1 MSTEL
6 PSVLFRCWSETSA
19 GGLRSRKSLNGVRQ
33 HNFTAAG
40 LLQEFQEHKD
50 LYSRTPTAFVSTT
63 SNFLRALHI
72 AYQKIYDGENT
83 QDIKIAFLTS
93 RTDTQT
99 RIYPAKNFAIES
111 GSSEEEIRL
120 FENEYVFLWK
130 VPEDNMIHV
139 VSMDIVI
146 QRGFTLPEIHT
157 GQPVPSLANLR
168 KAIVDQADQLTP
180 FERGYLCGSAACM
193 FGIRAPVHEIAFQMS
208 RWARRGTYCCAGW
221 ELVDQAFK
229 EAIQDR
235 TITVAEDLEDQ
246 GEIDY
251 LMFELSCLEDTHDEI
266 SIEIGWDLQ
275 SCRHAETPENLLV
288 SENWKILGHRQG
300 IARRIATVYQSAGW

>member
-1 MSTEL
+1 
-6 PSVLFRCWSETSA
+6 
-19 GGLRSRKSLNGVRQ
+19 
-33 HNFTAAG
+33 
-40 LLQEFQEHKD
+40 
-50 LYSRTPTAFVSTT
+50 VSTT

-99 RIYPAKNFAIES
+99 RIYSAKNFATES
-111 GSSEEEIRL
+111 GSSEEEVRL

-130 VPEDNMIHV
+130 VPEDNVIHV
-139 VSMDIVI
+139 VSMNLVI
-146 QRGFTLPEIHT
+146 QRGFALPEIHT
-157 GQPVPSLANLR
+157 DQPVPSLSNLR
-168 KAIVDQADQLTP
+168 KAVVDQTDQLTP
-180 FERGYLCGSAACM
+180 FGRGYLCGSAACM

-208 RWARRGTYCCAGW
+208 RWARRGTYCRAGW
-221 ELVDQAFK
+221 KLVDQALK

-275 SCRHAETPENLLV
+275 SCRHAETLENLLA
-288 SENWKILGHRQG
+288 SENWKILGHRQE
-300 IARRIATVYQSAGW
+300 IARRIETVYQSAGW